1 MEAINALHFF
11 PTSKP
16 NRSSLPTSKLYL
28 KPAQNLLKQ
37 PNIHRVVSI
46 TTPEPSP
53 MLDQNHRPINIT
65 TNSNPCNDQLQEK
78 IQESVTAYWDYQF
91 LFVSQRAETVEPVQ
105 LQVVEGE
112 VPSDFPPGTY
122 YLTGPGIFSD
132 DHGSTVHPLDGH
144 GYLRAFKIDGDVQY
158 SAKYIKTDAQKEE
171 CNSETG
177 EWTFTYRG
185 PFSVLRGGKKFGN
198 TKVMKN
204 VANTSVLKWG
214 GKLLCLWEGGDPYEI
229 DIENGHLDTVGIFDL
244 INRHH
249 LQPEDVSPGGVNQI
263 SEDAKEVSGDGGG
276 GFWDFASGVVKP
288 ILHGIF
294 KMPPKRLLSHY
305 KIDPTLDRLLTV
317 SCNAEDMLIPRS
329 SFTFYEFDSNFKL
342 LQKQEFDIPEH
353 MMNHDWA
360 FTETHYV
367 LFGNRIK
374 LDVPG
379 SMLAVCGLSPMI
391 TALSVNP
398 NKPTSPI
405 YVLPRFPDKVKSN
418 RDWTTPV
425 EAPSQ
430 MWVLHAGNAFELTD
444 QRGNLE
450 IQIHAA
456 ICSYKWF
463 NFHKMFGYNWKTG
476 KLDPSFMNARN
487 GQENTL
493 PHLVKVS
500 IKLQSDGNFEECTV
514 EALNNWSKPTDF
526 PAINPAFSG
535 TSNTCIYAAT
545 SSNSRQSLPHFPFDT
560 VVKLNLVDKSV
571 STWSVGSRC
580 FIGEPVFVPK
590 GTDEEDGYLVVIE
603 YAVSIQKCYMVIL
616 DPNMIGKSEY
626 ALVAKL
632 EVPKHLNFPLGF
644 HGFWA
649 AVD

>member
-1 MEAINALHFF
+1 MFSISF
-11 PTSKP
+11 PLQNP
-16 NRSSLPTSKLYL
+16 IVHHLPTSKLSL
-28 KPAQNLLKQ
+28 KPAQNFLKQ
-37 PNIHRVVSI
+37 SNIHRVVSV

-53 MLDQNHRPINIT
+53 ILDQNHRPINVTI
-65 TNSNPCNDQLQEK
+65 NSNPCNELQED
-78 IQESVTAYWDYQF
+78 IQESVTSKGKF
-91 LFVSQRAETVEPVQ
+91 HLTFHRE
-105 LQVVEGE
+105 
-112 VPSDFPPGTY
+112 TY
-122 YLTGPGIFSD
+122 YLTGPGIFQMI
-132 DHGSTVHPLDGH
+132 TVPQFIHLMVMAIFELLKSMAM
-144 GYLRAFKIDGDVQY
+144 YSIRQNISRLMLRKKNAIVKP
-158 SAKYIKTDAQKEE
+158 
-171 CNSETG
+171 G
-177 EWTFTYRG
+177 EWKFTHRG

-229 DIENGHLDTVGIFDL
+229 DIENDHLETVGIFDL

-249 LQPEDVSPGGVNQI
+249 LKQSEDIASGAVNQI
-263 SEDAKEVSGDGGG
+263 SEDAKVDSGDGGG
-276 GFWDFASGVVKP
+276 GFLGFCCWR
-288 ILHGIF
+288 IF

-329 SFTFYEFDSNFKL
+329 SFTFHEFDSNFKL
-342 LQKQEFDIPEH
+342 LQKQEFDLPEH
-353 MMNHDWA
+353 MMIHDWA

-379 SMLAVCGLSPMI
+379 SMLALSGLSPMI

-405 YVLPRFPDKVKSN
+405 YVLPRFPDKVKGD
-418 RDWTTPV
+418 RDWKIPV
-425 EAPSQ
+425 EAPLQ

-463 NFHKMFGYNWKTG
+463 NFHKMFGYDWKTG
-476 KLDPSFMNARN
+476 KLDPSFMNA
-487 GQENTL
+487 GDGDENTL

-500 IKLQSDGNFEECTV
+500 IKLQSDGNFEECSV

-535 TSNTCIYAAT
+535 SNNTCIYAAILLI
-545 SSNSRQSLPHFPFDT
+545 LPPDLFFVYINVNFPR
-560 VVKLNLVDKSV
+560 LQ
-571 STWSVGSRC
+571 
-580 FIGEPVFVPK
+580 
-590 GTDEEDGYLVVIE
+590 

-616 DPNMIGKSEY
+616 DLS
-626 ALVAKL
+626 
-632 EVPKHLNFPLGF
+632 
-644 HGFWA
+644 
-649 AVD
+649 